1 MPIDPRI
8 VPHGGLVV
16 KRRWFRQS
24 WLCQVLA
31 NTSLKDDVRK
41 VISAISRI
49 LGLPPR
55 GRRDLQTRSVKC
67 GVDGF
72 MCWLRFSVQQTNGG
86 SKVESKGAPNSAE
99 VAESPSRSSDPIADD
114 APPETSPTDR
124 TLFGCKVTYGAGAA
138 VEDVITTFESQIIT
152 IVNLPRGVSET
163 RLLALAECFGNVQ
176 YITIDQGSFSP
187 PSPTARIKFI
197 SHADASRAVQGI
209 NGELFESKKLVAKMD
224 VTAVEDGLATF
235 RSTKVKVSWFAPSQR
250 AWAHYNGISTARQ
263 QSHMLDGK
271 SFNGSKI
278 SAMFQEPNK
287 GQIRSFSVEI
297 RGLPRNPDRKHLQNF
312 CRAQSVS
319 IAPPSYDLSL
329 ASSRIKDALKK
340 YGDLESFDVLPLD
353 PKKPKVMAF
362 AQFRNADSAELAV
375 KELHSTQ
382 QSFLGGGPVWLE
394 NIHALK
400 YSIPSLQFSVLKA
413 DIDFLRDTSSECK
426 VRYYEVD
433 EGGQAL
439 DPLLKGEPFIPNTG
453 GTDIGEWEEYLGS
466 PEGVFFLRN
475 LNQTTKGFT
484 KYDIRSR
491 SLHVFGSTEARQAVE
506 DALERK
512 VVEISE
518 RKHVIQLD
526 KFSLRSLLAGG
537 YKALVSLVGEKNL
550 LLNVATRILTIR
562 GDEDNVKAIRDTISA
577 GYAPSADIQEITLDT
592 DCPVCFCEPAEPV
605 VLPCG
610 HQYCKV
616 CLQHLLRAAA
626 RGTTTSAV
634 NCVMAATGALP
645 KSKAETCK
653 TGVPFSVIRK
663 LLSPAEEEALLKA
676 TFLSYVHSRP
686 KEFHYCPSPDC
697 EIVYKQ
703 SMAQFSA
710 ARDV

>member
-1 MPIDPRI
+1 M
-8 VPHGGLVV
+8 
-16 KRRWFRQS
+16 
-24 WLCQVLA
+24 
-31 NTSLKDDVRK
+31 
-41 VISAISRI
+41 
-49 LGLPPR
+49 
-55 GRRDLQTRSVKC
+55 
-67 GVDGF
+67 
-72 MCWLRFSVQQTNGG
+72 
-86 SKVESKGAPNSAE
+86 
-99 VAESPSRSSDPIADD
+99 
-114 APPETSPTDR
+114 
-124 TLFGCKVTYGAGAA
+124 
-138 VEDVITTFESQIIT
+138 
-152 IVNLPRGVSET
+152 NLPRGVSET

-439 DPLLKGEPFIPNTG
+439 DP
-453 GTDIGEWEEYLGS
+453 
-466 PEGVFFLRN
+466 VC
-475 LNQTTKGFT
+475 
-484 KYDIRSR
+484 IR
-491 SLHVFGSTEARQAVE
+491 VFGSQLK
-506 DALERK
+506 ALGRIK
-512 VVEISE
+512 GVWIVVEGRTIHSEHRRNRYRRMGGVSRIS
-518 RKHVIQLD
+518 
-526 KFSLRSLLAGG
+526 GG
-537 YKALVSLVGEKNL
+537 G
-550 LLNVATRILTIR
+550 
-562 GDEDNVKAIRDTISA
+562 
-577 GYAPSADIQEITLDT
+577 
-592 DCPVCFCEPAEPV
+592 
-605 VLPCG
+605 
-610 HQYCKV
+610 
-616 CLQHLLRAAA
+616 
-626 RGTTTSAV
+626 
-634 NCVMAATGALP
+634 
-645 KSKAETCK
+645 
-653 TGVPFSVIRK
+653 
-663 LLSPAEEEALLKA
+663 LLSPQSEPNDKGIHEVRYPLAESSCLRIDR
-676 TFLSYVHSRP
+676 SSSSRGGR
-686 KEFHYCPSPDC
+686 
-697 EIVYKQ
+697 IGTQ
-703 SMAQFSA
+703 G
-710 ARDV
+710 RRNI